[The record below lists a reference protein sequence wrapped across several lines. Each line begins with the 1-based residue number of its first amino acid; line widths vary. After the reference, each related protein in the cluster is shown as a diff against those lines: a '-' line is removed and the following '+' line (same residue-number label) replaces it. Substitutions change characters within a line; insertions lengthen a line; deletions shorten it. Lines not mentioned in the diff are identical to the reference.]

1 MADQVDDHVELTTK
15 ESRQAEGSKDT
26 SWVLSV
32 SLILAVAAGAVIFVI
47 FF

>member
-15 ESRQAEGSKDT
+15 ESRQGEGSKDT
-26 SWVLSV
+26 SWVLTVNLVLSV
-32 SLILAVAAGAVIFVI
+32 VAGAACYAL